1 MANQRIPELNSDMS
15 IQSPTLKEIK
25 VAKSKVASKITE
37 ALDEFNKTTGQN
49 ITDIKLR
56 LGELYDGGSII
67 LHIDF
72 ETDIDQSTNL

>member
-1 MANQRIPELNSDMS
+1 MN

-72 ETDIDQSTNL
+72 ETDIDQSTNF